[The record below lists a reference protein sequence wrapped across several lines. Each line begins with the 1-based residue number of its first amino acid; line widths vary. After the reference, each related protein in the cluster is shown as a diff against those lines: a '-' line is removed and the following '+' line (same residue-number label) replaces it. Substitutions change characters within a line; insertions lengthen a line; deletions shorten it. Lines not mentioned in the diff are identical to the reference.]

1 MHLLQRL
8 RANPAITVADRTLL
22 VGLGDDEVILAQGEE
37 KRRQPASSLLLAHGL
52 VSDTRLA
59 DALLDLPVP
68 VIPIGDASR
77 VARIGEAV
85 RDAYR
90 SVQDLRRTIDQPE
103 AVAC

>member
-1 MHLLQRL
+1 
-8 RANPAITVADRTLL
+8 
-22 VGLGDDEVILAQGEE
+22 
-37 KRRQPASSLLLAHGL
+37 